1 MENDRTLMSEKILVV
16 DDDEKICQ
24 ILSLYLRSKGYEV
37 FTCQSGSKAITSFE
51 EFSPDLVLLDVM
63 LPGMDGWEILKRI
76 RKISNAPVIML
87 TAKGDTTDRV
97 QGLDCGADDY
107 VVKPFDSKEL
117 IARIRAVMRRS
128 GQPEEIEKHI
138 KIGSLDV
145 DTNNRVMLTATESSL
160 HRRSSICFVILSTIT
175 VKCLHE
181 DSCWMM
187 FGALSSMETAERL
200 MFTSSVC
207 AINLDRA
214 IFGQFEPCGGS
225 AINSN
230 ALIYRWTMRTN
241 KSFASDYKHELA
253 QIQRWY

>member
-1 MENDRTLMSEKILVV
+1 MWEVRSLRKILVV

-138 KIGSLDV
+138 IIGSLDV
-145 DTNNRVMLTATESSL
+145 DTNNRVVYVDGNRIELAPKEFDLLCYFIHNNGKVLTRGQLLDDVWGFEFYGDSRTVDVHVKRLRDKLGQSDFW
-160 HRRSSICFVILSTIT
+160 SIRT
-175 VKCLHE
+175 VWRVGYK
-181 DSCWMM
+181 
-187 FGALSSMETAERL
+187 
-200 MFTSSVC
+200 
-207 AINLDRA
+207 
-214 IFGQFEPCGGS
+214 FGQ
-225 AINSN
+225 
-230 ALIYRWTMRTN
+230 
-241 KSFASDYKHELA
+241 K
-253 QIQRWY
+253 

>member
-138 KIGSLDV
+138 KNKRNYEKTKSCYNIFSC
-145 DTNNRVMLTATESSL
+145 T
-160 HRRSSICFVILSTIT
+160 RRF
-175 VKCLHE
+175 
-181 DSCWMM
+181 
-187 FGALSSMETAERL
+187 
-200 MFTSSVC
+200 
-207 AINLDRA
+207 
-214 IFGQFEPCGGS
+214 
-225 AINSN
+225 
-230 ALIYRWTMRTN
+230 Y
-241 KSFASDYKHELA
+241 
-253 QIQRWY
+253 

>member
-1 MENDRTLMSEKILVV
+1 MSEKILVV

-37 FTCQSGSKAITSFE
+37 CTCQSGSKAITSFE

-145 DTNNRVMLTATESSL
+145 DTNNRVVYVDGN
-160 HRRSSICFVILSTIT
+160 RI
-175 VKCLHE
+175 
-181 DSCWMM
+181 
-187 FGALSSMETAERL
+187 
-200 MFTSSVC
+200 
-207 AINLDRA
+207 
-214 IFGQFEPCGGS
+214 
-225 AINSN
+225 
-230 ALIYRWTMRTN
+230 
-241 KSFASDYKHELA
+241 ELA
-253 QIQRWY
+253 PKEFDLLCYFIHNNGKVLTRGQLLDDVWGFEFYGDSRTVDVHVKRLRDKIGQSDFWSIRTVWRVGYKFERFDLPMDDADK

>member
-1 MENDRTLMSEKILVV
+1 
-16 DDDEKICQ
+16 
-24 ILSLYLRSKGYEV
+24 
-37 FTCQSGSKAITSFE
+37 
-51 EFSPDLVLLDVM
+51 M

-138 KIGSLDV
+138 IIGSLDV
-145 DTNNRVMLTATESSL
+145 DTNNRVVYVDGNRIELAPKEFDLLCYFIHNNGKVLTRGQLLDDVWGFEFYGDS
-160 HRRSSICFVILSTIT
+160 RT
-175 VKCLHE
+175 VDVHVKRLRDNGAFCVVHVFFKDYAANRIRLTYK
-181 DSCWMM
+181 
-187 FGALSSMETAERL
+187 FGLDFFYIVL

-207 AINLDRA
+207 VINLDRA
-214 IFGQFEPCGGS
+214 IFGQFEPCGGA
-225 AINSN
+225 AIKSN
-230 ALIYRWTMRTN
+230 ALPHVQVRT
-241 KSFASDYKHELA
+241 
-253 QIQRWY
+253 

>member
-1 MENDRTLMSEKILVV
+1 MSEKILVV

-138 KIGSLDV
+138 KIGSLDI
-145 DTNNRVMLTATESSL
+145 DTNNRVVYVDGNRIELAPKEFDLLCYFIHNNGKVLT
-160 HRRSSICFVILSTIT
+160 RGR
-175 VKCLHE
+175 
-181 DSCWMM
+181 CWMM

-200 MFTSSVC
+200 MFTLSAC

-241 KSFASDYKHELA
+241 KSFASDY
-253 QIQRWY
+253 

>member
-1 MENDRTLMSEKILVV
+1 MENDRTLISEKIVV

-117 IARIRAVMRRS
+117 IARIRAVIERCKKHA
-128 GQPEEIEKHI
+128 EEIEKHI
-138 KIGSLDV
+138 IMEALMQTQTIV
-145 DTNNRVMLTATESSL
+145 LCMLTATNRACTEGVG
-160 HRRSSICFVILSTIT
+160 F
-175 VKCLHE
+175 
-181 DSCWMM
+181 
-187 FGALSSMETAERL
+187 ALL
-200 MFTSSVC
+200 FYP
-207 AINLDRA
+207 
-214 IFGQFEPCGGS
+214 Q
-225 AINSN
+225 
-230 ALIYRWTMRTN
+230 
-241 KSFASDYKHELA
+241 
-253 QIQRWY
+253 

>member
-1 MENDRTLMSEKILVV
+1 MSEKILVV

-145 DTNNRVMLTATESSL
+145 DTNNRVVYVDGNRIELAPKEFDLLCYFIHNNGKVLTRGQL
-160 HRRSSICFVILSTIT
+160 LDDV
-175 VKCLHE
+175 
-181 DSCWMM
+181 
-187 FGALSSMETAERL
+187 GALSSMETAERL

-207 AINLDRA
+207 VIKLDRA

-241 KSFASDYKHELA
+241 KSFASDY
-253 QIQRWY
+253 

>member
-76 RKISNAPVIML
+76 RKVSNAPVIML

-138 KIGSLDV
+138 IIGSLDV
-145 DTNNRVMLTATESSL
+145 DTNNRVVYVDGN
-160 HRRSSICFVILSTIT
+160 RI
-175 VKCLHE
+175 
-181 DSCWMM
+181 
-187 FGALSSMETAERL
+187 
-200 MFTSSVC
+200 
-207 AINLDRA
+207 
-214 IFGQFEPCGGS
+214 
-225 AINSN
+225 
-230 ALIYRWTMRTN
+230 
-241 KSFASDYKHELA
+241 ELA
-253 QIQRWY
+253 PKEFDLLCYFIHNNGKVLTRGQLLDDVWGFEFYGDSRTVDVHVKRLRDKLGQSDFWSIRTVWRVGYKFERFDLPMDDADK